1 MQEKTKY
8 IVTSITRYTP
18 IRCLLEFSSNQE
30 TKLIILYLS
39 GKLLICQKIFCQQKF
54 DVMNLNFEII
64 LFSLFYEQVSHCLLL
79 LNFFL
84 KK

>member
-1 MQEKTKY
+1 MQEKANY
-8 IVTSITRYTP
+8 IVTCITRYTP
-18 IRCLLEFSSNQE
+18 ICCLLEFSSNQE

-39 GKLLICQKIFCQQKF
+39 EKLLIFWQQKF

-64 LFSLFYEQVSHCLLL
+64 FFSLFYEQVSHCLLL
-79 LNFFL
+79 LNFL